1 MGVNF
6 LCELTTDGTRAER
19 NRVAVSEEARRVGN
33 NLSDVEVQTS
43 ISTSGAVDTSGEWTS
58 QAAVRDTAVVGSRGV
73 GEGKTGWSSLADS
86 SLVNVCG
93 CLGGRHVG
101 TGNT

>member
-1 MGVNF
+1 MGVNV

-43 ISTSGAVDTSGEWTS
+43 ISTRGTVDTRGEWAS
-58 QAAVRDTAVVGSRGV
+58 QAAVRDTTVVWSRGV
-73 GEGKTGWSSLADS
+73 GEGKTGWSGLTDG
-86 SLVNVCG
+86 SLVDVRG
-93 CLGGRHVG
+93 RLGGRHVG